1 MVTTSTSGGGGAAA
15 CFLGPQAVNATR
27 GSKERSRTVYFISR
41 IRRVDRGI
49 KNCAL
54 WNSTDGDQRNP
65 LIAIVASDTARI
77 RVKRWFAIHKKQIA
91 VMAVMQFQ
99 TGHPPTIGRTANGI
113 RCGIPS
119 IEITCQV
126 HALDPGRIAEKS
138 HVMLLTSGGVR
149 PLRLGGIAFASR
161 RVHFFDCVFKFIIP

>member
-1 MVTTSTSGGGGAAA
+1 MPHGIQLTAMSE
-15 CFLGPQAVNATR
+15 TR
-27 GSKERSRTVYFISR
+27 SLRSL
-41 IRRVDRGI
+41 RVM
-49 KNCAL
+49 
-54 WNSTDGDQRNP
+54 P
-65 LIAIVASDTARI
+65 LPF
-77 RVKRWFAIHKKQIA
+77 RVKGWRAIHKKQIA